1 MEENKSKLKKKA
13 IDEGMNIDLGDFIRR
28 EKDMQDEEEKDD
40 LEVGY
45 KGFLD
50 IFKNLKEI

>member
-13 IDEGMNIDLGDFIRR
+13 IDEGMNIDFGDFIRR

-45 KGFLD
+45 KGLFAYLRT
-50 IFKNLKEI
+50 